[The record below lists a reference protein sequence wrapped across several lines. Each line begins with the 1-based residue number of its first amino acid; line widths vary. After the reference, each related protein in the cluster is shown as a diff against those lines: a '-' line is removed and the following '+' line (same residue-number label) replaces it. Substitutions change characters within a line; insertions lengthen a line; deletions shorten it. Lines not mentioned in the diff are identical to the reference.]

1 MACFV
6 AKLDTLLSLDFGK
19 TSGGHFCGWFSLT
32 KTLPLYR
39 ILRGDFRTVLV
50 SG

>member
-32 KTLPLYR
+32 KNTTPSIEFCVV
-39 ILRGDFRTVLV
+39 ILGLC
-50 SG
+50 